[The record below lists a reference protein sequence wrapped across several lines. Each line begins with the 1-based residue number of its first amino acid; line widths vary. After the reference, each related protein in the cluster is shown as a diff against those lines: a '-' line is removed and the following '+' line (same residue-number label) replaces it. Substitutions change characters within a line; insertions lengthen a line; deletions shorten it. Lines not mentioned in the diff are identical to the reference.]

1 MKKRKTDYGFLQ
13 YSTIGIQ
20 LAATVTL
27 FVIGGYKLDEHLNRA
42 PVFTTIGAFV
52 GMVAG
57 FYNLIKELRDLG
69 IREKNKKNQERNNGL
84 F

>member
-1 MKKRKTDYGFLQ
+1 MKKKKTDYGFLQ

-42 PVFTTIGAFV
+42 PVFTTIGAFL

-57 FYNLIKELRDLG
+57 FYNLIKELNDIG
-69 IREKNKKNQERNNGL
+69 KREKKKEKSGKK
-84 F
+84 

>member
-1 MKKRKTDYGFLQ
+1 MKKKKTDYGFLQ

-27 FVIGGYKLDEHLNRA
+27 FVIGGYKLDEHYNRA
-42 PVFTTIGAFV
+42 PVFTTIGALL

-57 FYNLIKELRDLG
+57 FYNLIKELKDIG
-69 IREKNKKNQERNNGL
+69 NREKKRKNQERNNGL